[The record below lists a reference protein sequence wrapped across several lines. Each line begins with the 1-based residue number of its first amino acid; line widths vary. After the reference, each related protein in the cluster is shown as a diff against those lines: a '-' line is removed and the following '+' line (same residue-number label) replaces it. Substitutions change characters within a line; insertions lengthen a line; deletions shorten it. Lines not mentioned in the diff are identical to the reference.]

1 MPLYRDGSIRPDNP
15 LATLAVRA
23 RYARAVAAHRTAAVA
38 AHIIHHEPRPPPQC
52 APTILFPAR
61 HPSFLAMPIQGIRWR
76 GERLGHFFIGYG
88 MMAYIQAIIPARRSC
103 GRPFVASHVR
113 RLRAAAPP
121 PTPLCPLATRG
132 GSRYS
137 LRLYPLFAHRFLMPL
152 ALCAVLGW
160 GWGPPSPACGCAAG
174 ACRSPLRTRR
184 LVDVLARRP
193 LARKSSWFGL
203 VGARLAGRAVRASLA
218 RCPCRA
224 PGPGVLPGPPFAPSL
239 RSGRAVAGYARVFF
253 RLPRGVA

>member
-76 GERLGHFFIGYG
+76 GERLGHFFIGCG

-137 LRLYPLFAHRFLMPL
+137 LRLVASARARAPVIVFLVGS
-152 ALCAVLGW
+152 VL
-160 GWGPPSPACGCAAG
+160 
-174 ACRSPLRTRR
+174 ACRPLN
-184 LVDVLARRP
+184 VLARRP
-193 LARKSSWFGL
+193 LARSSSWSSL
-203 VGARLAGRAVRASLA
+203 VGARLAGRAVPALWA
-218 RCPCRA
+218 GCPCRA